1 MKKIFCIIAFV
12 STCCFSQ
19 NNLETTSNLVDIG
32 VGTGTS
38 GNLGFWIPGSKVDTS
53 VEGSVYLFP
62 IWDGLF
68 KIVSRD
74 GVVSKITNL
83 NYNLK
88 KNTLET
94 EFSKDSV
101 FQYDSK
107 NISYILNSNKKYKF
121 IKDEDL
127 NGLFFEIYDGSKIKL
142 FKEFKISVLKGVFNP
157 LTQVK
162 DSKDKYVQN
171 FNYFIF
177 KDNQYK
183 KINPSKGTV
192 LKLLG
197 DKKDLIKKYVDDN
210 KLSYES
216 DENLNKIL
224 IYYESL

>member
-1 MKKIFCIIAFV
+1 MKKLFYIITFI
-12 STCCFSQ
+12 SMSCFSQ
-19 NNLETTSNLVDIG
+19 SNLETTANLVDIG

-38 GNLGFWIPGSKVDTS
+38 GNLGFWIPGSRVDTS

-62 IWDGLF
+62 SWQGLF
-68 KIVSRD
+68 KIVSKD
-74 GVVSKITNL
+74 GVVSKIYNL

-88 KNTLET
+88 NNTLET

-121 IKDEDL
+121 IKDGDL
-127 NGLFFEIYDGSKIKL
+127 NGLYFEIYDGSKIKL
-142 FKEFKISVLKGVFNP
+142 FKEFKISILKGVVNP

-162 DSKDKYVQN
+162 DSKDKYVQS

-177 KDNQYK
+177 KENQYK

-192 LKLLG
+192 LKLLE
-197 DKKDLIKKYVDDN
+197 DKKDLVKKYVADN

-224 IYYESL
+224 MYYESL